1 MSTSVQHYTR
11 ARQAGISLIE
21 LVIFIVIVSVAVAG
35 VLTVFNTVVRHSAD
49 PMIRKQA
56 IAIAE
61 SLLTEIESQPFTYC
75 DPQDANLLTATS
87 AASCVNDQNK
97 GGAALTSATPA
108 SETRYSAS
116 DPFDNVADY
125 GGFSK
130 ANIDDLTGN
139 NAVAGYTASV
149 AITRAGGVAPFA
161 ALPVDAVLKIDVT
174 VTGHGESVTLTGYRF
189 RYAPRAAG

>member
-1 MSTSVQHYTR
+1 MFTR
-11 ARQAGISLIE
+11 PRQAGISLIE

-35 VLTVFNTVVRHSAD
+35 VLSVFNIAVKSSAD

-61 SLLTEIESQPFTYC
+61 SLLTEIESQAFTYC
-75 DPQDANLLTATS
+75 DPQDANVLTAADATVC
-87 AASCVNDQNK
+87 ANDQNK
-97 GGAALTSATPA
+97 GGAALTSPTPGT
-108 SETRYSAS
+108 ETRYLAA

-130 ANIDDLTGN
+130 ANIDDVTGGN
-139 NAVAGYTASV
+139 VITGYTASV
-149 AITRAGGVAPFA
+149 AISRAGGVAPFA
-161 ALPVDAVLKIDVT
+161 ALPLDAVLKIDVT
-174 VTGHGESVTLTGYRF
+174 VTGLGESVTLTGFRL